1 MDGTT
6 LDCIIIPIVVMIS
19 LAAWLVAVM
28 LADARPAK
36 TESRQAAVTAEPVEA
51 APSTVPRQ
59 AATPGPEAGRAGHG
73 SGRAGSGRPV
83 HEEHGRVVLRVAGPV
98 VDDGPDQAA
107 D

>member
-28 LADARPAK
+28 LADARPPK
-36 TESRQAAVTAEPVEA
+36 TEPRQAAATAEPAVRA
-51 APSTVPRQ
+51 QSAVPRQ
-59 AATPGPEAGRAGHG
+59 AATPGPETGLAGLGP
-73 SGRAGSGRPV
+73 GRAGSGRPL
-83 HEEHGRVVLRVAGPV
+83 HEEHGGVVTQVAGLV